1 MYDTIIIGS
10 GVAGLAAAMYA
21 GRLQLKTLVLGDVP
35 GGTITT
41 THVVENYPGFT
52 SVTGK
57 ELADAIQEHAQ
68 VYDIEIKQEKVLK
81 IEKNE
86 CFFVSGRN
94 TYKGKTIIIATGTE
108 YKKLDIKGADL
119 PGVHYCALCDGPL
132 YTGRTVAVVG
142 GSDSAAKEALL
153 LSEYAEKVYLI
164 YRGNELHPEPV
175 NLNRVQI
182 NEKIEVITNTNI
194 LEIQG
199 EKRVQK
205 LILDNP
211 YNGSTQF
218 SVDGLFVAIGLVP
231 LSGIAKYLGVNT
243 NERHEIIIDKNSK
256 TNVEGVFA
264 AGDVTNTDFK
274 QAIIGAAQGV
284 TAAYQAYEYT
294 KKKTVYPCG

>member
-21 GRLQLKTLVLGDVP
+21 GRLQLKALVLGDTP

-57 ELADAIQEHAQ
+57 ELADAILEHAQ
-68 VYDIEIKQEKVLK
+68 AYNIEINQEKVLK
-81 IEKNE
+81 IEKNV
-86 CFFVSGRN
+86 CFFVTGRN

-108 YKKLDIKGADL
+108 YRKLDTKGADL

-132 YTGRTVAVVG
+132 YTGKTVAVVG

-153 LSEYAEKVYLI
+153 LSEYAEKVYII
-164 YRGNELHPEPV
+164 YRGDELHPEPV
-175 NLNRVQI
+175 NLERVKAH
-182 NEKIEVITNTNI
+182 EKIEVITSTNI
-194 LEIQG
+194 CEIQG
-199 EKRVQK
+199 EKRVQT
-205 LILDNP
+205 LVLDRM
-211 YNGSTQF
+211 YNNSTELPI
-218 SVDGLFVAIGLVP
+218 DGLFVAIGLIP
-231 LSGIAKYLGVNT
+231 LSGIVKDLGVTT
-243 NERHEIIIDKNSK
+243 NEAHEIIIDKNAR
-256 TNVEGVFA
+256 TNVEGVYA

-284 TAAYQAYEYT
+284 TAAYQVYEHV
-294 KKKTVYPCG
+294 KKKKVYPCG